1 MKPGKGESFGMGDPA
16 LGLNHENTQA
26 GGLRSFLMQGGGL
39 LLRGRCLSG
48 LGPGE
53 DGAVSAGAREEDGEA
68 DGAEHEDDGG
78 VGGQLGEKVGC
89 AARAEGR
96 LGALTAEGSGEVG
109 RFALLKEDDA
119 DDEERD
125 DDVKSN
131 EKTDQHS
138 ACNLLD
144 PERNGRRKCVDS
156 CGGGDL
162 NPYALR
168 R

>member
-1 MKPGKGESFGMGDPA
+1 MVG
-16 LGLNHENTQA
+16 
-26 GGLRSFLMQGGGL
+26 
-39 LLRGRCLSG
+39 
-48 LGPGE
+48 
-53 DGAVSAGAREEDGEA
+53 AGAREEDGEA

-109 RFALLKEDDA
+109 GFALLKEDDA
-119 DDEERD
+119 NDEERD
-125 DDVKSN
+125 DDVKRD

-144 PERNGRRKCVDS
+144 PEKCMDWR
-156 CGGGDL
+156 GGGDL

>member
-1 MKPGKGESFGMGDPA
+1 MKNA
-16 LGLNHENTQA
+16 QA
-26 GGLRSFLMQGGGL
+26 SGLRILIWGRL
-39 LLRGRCLSG
+39 LLRGRCLG
-48 LGPGE
+48 GFGTGE
-53 DGAVSAGAREEDGEA
+53 DGVVGAGAREEDGEA
-68 DGAEHEDDGG
+68 NGAEHEDDGG

-131 EKTDQHS
+131 EKTDQHNT
-138 ACNLLD
+138 CNPLGSGGNPEKLCGLVRSKGVELL
-144 PERNGRRKCVDS
+144 
-156 CGGGDL
+156 
-162 NPYALR
+162 ALL
-168 R
+168 

>member
-1 MKPGKGESFGMGDPA
+1 VSEGNDEGRLAVWTGPGKWLTREGGQGKGEGRCASAWGEDRGEIEARKMRKPA
-16 LGLNHENTQA
+16 ACASLIW
-26 GGLRSFLMQGGGL
+26 RRL
-39 LLRGRCLSG
+39 LLRGRRLGG

-53 DGAVSAGAREEDGEA
+53 DGAVGAGPREEDGEA

-119 DDEERD
+119 DDEERN
-125 DDVKSN
+125 DDVKS
-131 EKTDQHS
+131 D
-138 ACNLLD
+138 
-144 PERNGRRKCVDS
+144 
-156 CGGGDL
+156 
-162 NPYALR
+162 
-168 R
+168 

>member
-1 MKPGKGESFGMGDPA
+1 MVG
-16 LGLNHENTQA
+16 
-26 GGLRSFLMQGGGL
+26 
-39 LLRGRCLSG
+39 
-48 LGPGE
+48 
-53 DGAVSAGAREEDGEA
+53 AGAREEDGEA

-125 DDVKSN
+125 DDVKSD
-131 EKTDQHS
+131 EKTDQHNT
-138 ACNLLD
+138 CNPLGSG
-144 PERNGRRKCVDS
+144 RNRRNCVDW
-156 CGGGDL
+156 CRAREL
-162 NPYALR
+162 NSYALLCQHLNQPNLKCIIGLLL
-168 R
+168 